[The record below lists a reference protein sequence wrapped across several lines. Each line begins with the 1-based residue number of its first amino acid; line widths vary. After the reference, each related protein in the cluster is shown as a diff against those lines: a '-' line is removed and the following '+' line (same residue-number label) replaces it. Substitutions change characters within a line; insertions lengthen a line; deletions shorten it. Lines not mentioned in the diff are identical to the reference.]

1 MNIEIIGN
9 GKPIVGVIACLHG
22 NELLGEKIIN
32 SLRKIKPIRGT
43 IIFVLANEEAIKTGK
58 RFVDQDLNRSFP
70 GDKNGNHEEKLAA
83 LLLSTLSACDY
94 VIDLHSTTAK
104 TDSFVIFTKRGKK
117 IKELVN
123 SIPIAKV
130 VFLES
135 KINKNNSLINN
146 ASCGVSVEFNRNTNF
161 IKAAGMIG
169 SVLINLGVLEGKKEK
184 VAKEFYSAY
193 GVIEKKG
200 TDRLR
205 LKNFKKT
212 ILNKEIFYP
221 VLFGEKEYKD
231 IVCIKTKQL

>member
-1 MNIEIIGN
+1 MKIKIVGN
-9 GKPIVGVIACLHG
+9 GKPVIGIVACLHG
-22 NELLGEKIIN
+22 NELLGKKIIDRLN
-32 SLRKIKPIRGT
+32 KIIPLTGQL
-43 IIFVLANEEAIKTGK
+43 IFILANEEAMNIGK
-58 RFVDQDLNRSFP
+58 RFVSQDLNRSFP
-70 GDKNGNHEEKLAA
+70 GNKNGNHEERLAVK
-83 LLLSTLSACDY
+83 LLSELSVCDFI
-94 VIDLHSTTAK
+94 IDLHSTIAK

-117 IKELVN
+117 IKEFVN